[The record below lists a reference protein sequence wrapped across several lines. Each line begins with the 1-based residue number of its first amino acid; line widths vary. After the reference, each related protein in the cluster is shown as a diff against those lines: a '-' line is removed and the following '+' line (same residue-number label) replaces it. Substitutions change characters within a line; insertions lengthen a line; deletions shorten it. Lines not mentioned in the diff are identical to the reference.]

1 MITAQYSDIVLGK
14 VDSSDAGYNFEEI
27 EVQLTAHHHAG
38 TVVTK
43 TGAIADVNSDV
54 YGVLVDRALITD
66 PAGKVHLAEPLEVGK
81 KYKLVVAVHGVTFAK
96 DKLLGANGDA
106 ADSDV
111 LEKLKARGNK
121 LHVQTLGEKSKP
133 LNCSGNI

>member
-14 VDSSDAGYNFEEI
+14 VDSSDAGYNFKEM
-27 EVQLTAHHHAG
+27 EVQLTEHHHAG

-43 TGAIADVNSDV
+43 TGTIANDDGSDV

-66 PAGKVHLAEPLEVGK
+66 SAGKVHLAEPLKVGQ

-96 DKLLGANGDA
+96 DKLLGSNGEA
-106 ADSDV
+106 AKQAV
-111 LEKLKARGNK
+111 LEKLEALGNK
-121 LHVQTLGEKSKP
+121 VHVQTLGEEE
-133 LNCSGNI
+133 